1 MVDKRKKI
9 AKTQNL
15 QEMAPELKCEA
26 AGETHRHHRNLEKR
40 LQVTIHPLR
49 SPVRASGIRMC
60 EASSGGAALEPV
72 VTVAQGMKIR
82 LVLCPAPV
90 SANYSVLAK
99 PHNELS
105 GKRDVSIATQACS

>member
-1 MVDKRKKI
+1 MK
-9 AKTQNL
+9 L
-15 QEMAPELKCEA
+15 QR
-26 AGETHRHHRNLEKR
+26 ETHRHHRNLEKR
-40 LQVTIHPLR
+40 LQATIPPLR

-72 VTVAQGMKIR
+72 VAVAQGMKIR
-82 LVLCPAPV
+82 LVLYPAPV